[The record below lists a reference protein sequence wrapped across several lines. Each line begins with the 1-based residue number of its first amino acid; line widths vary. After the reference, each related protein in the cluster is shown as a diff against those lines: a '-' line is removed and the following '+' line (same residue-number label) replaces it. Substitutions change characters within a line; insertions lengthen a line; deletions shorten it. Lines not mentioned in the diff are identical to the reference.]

1 MNLTTIDFNSNNY
14 LNKKNPFIKYELP
27 FIKINIQG
35 KKGETT
41 HIIRKLN
48 NSKNH
53 INEHL
58 DQLLFTGFN
67 GNLEDLHK
75 MYGINNNPQKRKSKP
90 KKKLFN
96 RLLLKY
102 DLLFKPIQKTVTKEF
117 NFVSKNKVKIIN
129 MKTLMTLMS
138 KKDKFKHIINK
149 NKGNIRSKSAYD
161 INSKKIP
168 NMKTTIDQKLLNDTY
183 YNNFIE
189 NKKESNKK
197 MKKINQMRK
206 LLSIK
211 SRNILKNDENKSTFE
226 TFRDNQEIQEKEQK
240 PEKEEKNLANLKRIN
255 IIRAIIEKEDKKKK
269 KNKLSESVKLKF
281 KKLLAKEN
289 KDDKEQFKTLL
300 DPLSLAFKGLLKE
313 VKMNEGKDKH
323 NIWIKKSTA
332 NLVSFGNS
340 FQLMSDELFYKDHKR
355 IISKYPDIEREA
367 NILVPEKKVR
377 EDNKIIEKIENNERK
392 IRDIINENDNLLKII
407 RSRCL
412 NSKHIRY
419 SKSQSSI
426 HPKKKII
433 KSK

>member
-1 MNLTTIDFNSNNY
+1 MNLTTIDFNNNNY

-53 INEHL
+53 INDHL
-58 DQLLFTGFN
+58 DQLLFTGFD

-75 MYGINNNPQKRKSKP
+75 MYGINNNLQKRKSKP
-90 KKKLFN
+90 KIKLVN
-96 RLLLKY
+96 RLLLKN
-102 DLLFKPIQKTVTKEF
+102 DLLFKPIQKTITKEF
-117 NFVSKNKVKIIN
+117 NFMSKNKVKIIN
-129 MKTLMTLMS
+129 MKTLLALMS
-138 KKDKFKHIINK
+138 KKDKFKHINK

-161 INSKKIP
+161 INGKKIP
-168 NMKTTIDQKLLNDTY
+168 NMKTTFDQKLSNDTY
-183 YNNFIE
+183 YNNIIE
-189 NKKESNKK
+189 KKKESNKK

-206 LLSIK
+206 LLSFK
-211 SRNILKNDENKSTFE
+211 SRNMLKVDENKSTFE
-226 TFRDNQEIQEKEQK
+226 TFRDNQETQEKEQK
-240 PEKEEKNLANLKRIN
+240 PEKEEKNLANLKRIK
-255 IIRAIIEKEDKKKK
+255 IIRAIIEKEDKKK
-269 KNKLSESVKLKF
+269 NKLSESIKLKF

-289 KDDKEQFKTLL
+289 DDKEQFKTIL
-300 DPLSLAFKGLLKE
+300 DPLSLAFKGHLKE
-313 VKMNEGKDKH
+313 VKMNEGRDRH

-392 IRDIINENDNLLKII
+392 IRNIINENDNLLKII
-407 RSRCL
+407 RARYS
-412 NSKHIRY
+412 NSKFIRY

-426 HPKKKII
+426 YPKKKII
-433 KSK
+433 ITK

>member
-14 LNKKNPFIKYELP
+14 LNKKNPFIEYELP
-27 FIKINIQG
+27 FININIQG

-53 INEHL
+53 IDVHL

-67 GNLEDLHK
+67 GNIEDLHK
-75 MYGINNNPQKRKSKP
+75 VYGINNNFQKRKPKQ

-117 NFVSKNKVKIIN
+117 NFMNKNKEKIIN
-129 MKTLMTLMS
+129 VKTLLTLMS

-161 INSKKIP
+161 INGRKIP
-168 NMKTTIDQKLLNDTY
+168 NIKTTFDQKLANDTY
-183 YNNFIE
+183 YNNIIE
-189 NKKESNKK
+189 KKKESNQK

-206 LLSIK
+206 LLNLK
-211 SRNILKNDENKSTFE
+211 SRNILKIDENKSTLE
-226 TFRDNQEIQEKEQK
+226 TIRDNQEIQEIEQK
-240 PEKEEKNLANLKRIN
+240 PEKEEKNVTNLKRIK

-269 KNKLSESVKLKF
+269 KNKLSESIKLKF
-281 KKLLAKEN
+281 KKLLQNE
-289 KDDKEQFKTLL
+289 KDNDEEKFKAIL
-300 DPLSLAFKGLLKE
+300 DPLSLAFKGHLKE
-313 VKMNEGKDKH
+313 VKMNEGKDRH

-340 FQLMSDELFYKDHKR
+340 FQLISDELFYRDHKR

-367 NILVPEKKVR
+367 NILVPETKVR
-377 EDNKIIEKIENNERK
+377 EDNKIIEKIENNERI
-392 IRDIINENDNLLKII
+392 IRDIINENDNLLKLI
-407 RSRCL
+407 RSRYS
-412 NSKHIRY
+412 NSKYIKY

-426 HPKKKII
+426 HPTKKII
-433 KSK
+433 IIK